1 MIEKNKNYT
10 YEELLKIIK
19 TVHSEAVNKL
29 TNDLN
34 MTKKDSENTED
45 IVASAMFT
53 MQNIIFATEVERML
67 FEGSEN

>member
-19 TVHSEAVNKL
+19 TAHSEAVNKL

-34 MTKKDSENTED
+34 MTKKDSEDTED
-45 IVASAMFT
+45 IFASAFT
-53 MQNIIFATEVERML
+53 MQNIMFACEVERML